1 MKSREMKTVART
13 LFILSVFL
21 LSTLLHPPSV
31 PAQSQPLSLTWAFI
45 VAGSGGPD
53 RVIDVAKKPV
63 IHSGER
69 MRIVVERR
77 TPCHVYLF
85 LLDAHDELAVLCPPP
100 PSFSERAKEAKI
112 ELPREGEWYTVDES
126 IGIETFSLL
135 VSSRPL
141 ESLAKAARAFA
152 EKPQSAEAKAAV
164 LEEIKKARRS
174 HSSLASVVEK
184 GVPMAGTLQTRSAQ
198 SAPQGE
204 ATEVKAQEFYAK
216 TIRLRHE

>member
-1 MKSREMKTVART
+1 MKKVAKA
-13 LFILSVFL
+13 LFILSVLVLPAL
-21 LSTLLHPPSV
+21 LQPRSSLAQ
-31 PAQSQPLSLTWAFI
+31 AQSLSLTWAFI

-53 RVIDVAKKPV
+53 RVLDAAKKPV

-85 LLDAHDELAVLCPPP
+85 LLDSHNELTLLYPDPPF
-100 PSFSERAKEAKI
+100 FSEKAKGERI
-112 ELPREGEWYTVDES
+112 ELPGGEEWYTVDKSTGE
-126 IGIETFSLL
+126 ETFHLL

-141 ESLAKAARAFA
+141 EPLAKAARSFA
-152 EKPQSAEAKAAV
+152 RKPESPETKAAV
-164 LEEIKKARRS
+164 LVEIKKARRS

-184 GVPMAGTLQTRSAQ
+184 GVSIAGTMQTRSAK
-198 SAPQGE
+198 SVPQGE
-204 ATEVKAQEFYAK
+204 ATEVEAQEFYAK